1 MIQRRSLLGMP
12 ALLGAVSAAQAQGA
26 YPNRP
31 VRVVIPWPPGQATDL
46 AARIMAMRL
55 SEALGQP
62 FVSENRAGAGGL
74 IGTDVVAKATP
85 DGYMLLAAST
95 GPIVTSPLV
104 QRTPFNAERDF
115 APISITGIAPLI
127 LVVPPAFPAQNATEF
142 LALLRAHP
150 GRYTFSS
157 SGTGATAHIMAAWFH
172 ALAQVDVVHVPFA
185 GSAPALTA
193 VVGGHVNYSIE
204 TVAAA
209 GALVRNGQLRTL
221 GISFRNGS
229 ALAPGVPPLAQLPG
243 LADYDGGAW
252 IGLMAPAGTPPA
264 IIERLEAE
272 VGRAMQIPEIRDR
285 VAGAGLEPD
294 FHGATAMA
302 TYITRQREAFAN
314 AIRVANIRIEG

>member
-1 MIQRRSLLGMP
+1 
-12 ALLGAVSAAQAQGA
+12 
-26 YPNRP
+26 
-31 VRVVIPWPPGQATDL
+31 
-46 AARIMAMRL
+46 
-55 SEALGQP
+55 
-62 FVSENRAGAGGL
+62 
-74 IGTDVVAKATP
+74 
-85 DGYMLLAAST
+85 
-95 GPIVTSPLV
+95 
-104 QRTPFNAERDF
+104 
-115 APISITGIAPLI
+115 
-127 LVVPPAFPAQNATEF
+127 
-142 LALLRAHP
+142 
-150 GRYTFSS
+150 
-157 SGTGATAHIMAAWFH
+157 
-172 ALAQVDVVHVPFA
+172 
-185 GSAPALTA
+185 

-209 GALVRNGQLRTL
+209 GALVRNGQLRAL

-264 IIERLEAE
+264 IIERLEGE
-272 VGRAMQIPEIRDR
+272 VGRAMQIPEIKDR